1 MNLIIL
7 LQVISLVNLRLDEMR
22 DALRL
27 FAELLDSGVYA
38 VFYFAGHGFECS
50 GKSYLMPVN
59 ADDKYECS
67 KNLPANEVLQ
77 IMQDREAK
85 LKVLLIDCCRTT

>member
-1 MNLIIL
+1 MP
-7 LQVISLVNLRLDEMR
+7 QVISLVNLRLNEMQ

-38 VFYFAGHGFECS
+38 VFYFAGHGFES
-50 GKSYLMPVN
+50 DGKSYLMPIN
-59 ADDKYECS
+59 ADEKYECS

-77 IMQDREAK
+77 IMQDKEAK